1 MSNMVASMSIVFVA
15 AESREFDGILSHVS
29 NISKLRWPV
38 QFAQSAELGGR
49 SVILLANGPG
59 PKLAAEAAE
68 EAIRRLKCV
77 NGFVSTGYCGALD
90 NDLGTLD
97 IVVASNVN
105 GDAAVQPATQQSYAA
120 GPMLSQDSV
129 ACTVE
134 EKSRLRETG
143 AIAVEMEAAGVEKV
157 ARKIGVPFYCV
168 RVVTDAASESLALDF
183 NRVRDADGRF
193 SVARILAAALRR
205 PGRVFPELFRL
216 ERTCRSASVALGD
229 FIANCRF

>member
-1 MSNMVASMSIVFVA
+1 M
-15 AESREFDGILSHVS
+15 
-29 NISKLRWPV
+29 
-38 QFAQSAELGGR
+38 QFAKSAQIGGR

-68 EAIRRLKCV
+68 VAIRRLGGV
-77 NGFVSTGYCGALD
+77 DGFVSTGYCGALD
-90 NDLGTLD
+90 NDLRSID

-105 GDAAVQPATQQSYAA
+105 GDKALQPATQQSYVA
-120 GPMLSQDSV
+120 GPMLSQDAV
-129 ACTVE
+129 ACTAE

-168 RVVTDAASESLALDF
+168 RVVTDAATESLALDF

-205 PGRVFPELFRL
+205 PGRVFPKLLRL

>member
-1 MSNMVASMSIVFVA
+1 MVAGMSIVFVA

-29 NISKLRWPV
+29 NISALRWPV
-38 QFAQSAELGGR
+38 QFAKSAELGGR

-68 EAIRRLKCV
+68 EAARRLESV
-77 NGFVSTGYCGALD
+77 DGFVSTGYCGALD

-97 IVVASNVN
+97 IVVASKVN
-105 GDAAVQPATQQSYAA
+105 GDAAVQPATQRSYAA

-134 EKSRLRETG
+134 EKLRLRETG

-157 ARKIGVPFYCV
+157 ARKLGVPFYCV

>member
-1 MSNMVASMSIVFVA
+1 MPDPLSGTSIVFVA
-15 AESREFDGILSHVS
+15 AESREFDGILSHAS
-29 NISKLRWPV
+29 NISTLRWPV
-38 QFAQSAELGGR
+38 QFAKSAEIGGR
-49 SVILLANGPG
+49 RVILLANGPG
-59 PKLAAEAAE
+59 PKLAAVAAE
-68 EAIRRLKCV
+68 EAMKRLEGID
-77 NGFVSTGYCGALD
+77 GFVSTGYCGALD
-90 NDLGTLD
+90 NELGTLD

-105 GDAAVQPATQQSYAA
+105 GDTALQPTTRQSYAA

-168 RVVTDAASESLALDF
+168 RVVTDAASETLALDF

-205 PGRVFPELFRL
+205 PGRVFLELFRL

>member
-1 MSNMVASMSIVFVA
+1 AKS
-15 AESREFDGILSHVS
+15 
-29 NISKLRWPV
+29 
-38 QFAQSAELGGR
+38 AQLGGR

-68 EAIRRLKCV
+68 EAIRRLESV
-77 NGFVSTGYCGALD
+77 DGFVSTGYCGALD

-105 GDAAVQPATQQSYAA
+105 GDAAVQPATQQTYTA

-129 ACTVE
+129 ACTAE

-183 NRVRDADGRF
+183 NRVRDAAGRF
-193 SVARILAAALRR
+193 SVARILVKALRR
-205 PGRVFPELFRL
+205 PGRVFPELLR
-216 ERTCRSASVALGD
+216 
-229 FIANCRF
+229 